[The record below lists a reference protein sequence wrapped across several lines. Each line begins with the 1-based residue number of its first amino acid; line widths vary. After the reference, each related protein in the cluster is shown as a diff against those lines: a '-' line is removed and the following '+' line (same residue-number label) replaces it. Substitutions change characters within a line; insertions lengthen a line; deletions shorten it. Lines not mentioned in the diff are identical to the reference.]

1 MILEKVP
8 VLGALETNVYFYV
21 DDETNRGVI
30 IDPGA
35 EATKLAEIIR
45 KKEWIIEKILITHGH
60 FDHIGAVEQLHEKF
74 DIPYF
79 IHKNGEKYLT
89 DISYNLSVF
98 YEPYIVLKDANFF
111 EDGDAFSI
119 GKNNKAQLQVIY
131 TPGHTTDSVIFYD
144 YKNGIAFSG
153 DTIFKNSIGAVHF
166 PGGDARQLADSV
178 FNRIF
183 KLPEETLLYSG
194 HSDVT
199 SIKAEKSRYYNY
211 D

>member
-8 VLGALETNVYFYV
+8 VVGALETNVYFYI
-21 DDETNRGVI
+21 DDETNHGVI

-45 KKEWIIEKILITHGH
+45 KKGCIIEKILITHGH
-60 FDHIGAVEQLHEKF
+60 FDHIGAVEQLHEEF

-111 EDGDAFSI
+111 EDGDVFSI
-119 GKNNKAQLQVIY
+119 GKNDKAQLQVIY
-131 TPGHTTDSVIFYD
+131 TPGHTTDSVVFYD

-153 DTIFKNSIGAVHF
+153 DTIFKNSVGAVHF

-199 SIKAEKSRYYNY
+199 SVKAEKSRYY